1 MGKALV
7 LTTADFS
14 SIKKGTITLLQPV
27 IPTALQIVGD
37 KFGRVGDIIPLKVN
51 FVPYNTSFR
60 QIEWSTNN
68 NNASISQ
75 DGNLLLLSEGNVIV
89 TAKSVAVPSISA
101 TLEVSIASVETVI
114 ITTNVNCVKGW
125 VDATNGSFEDDAVLR
140 TGRLDLTP
148 FSRIKVKVM
157 ITNVS
162 ANKAGYAF
170 YDAASPF
177 GYITGEHFSGPSG
190 EIEITLEPD
199 SAYLFATSVRNTPTQ
214 FEGLLKT
221 DIPYK
226 RKLDIPTLTKDY
238 YIGGNSG
245 NVFPIKSGSSIAGV
259 GASDFIEVLP
269 GMNKIYVPLPSY
281 IDDEVCGMAFYDDG
295 KQKISTY
302 SEKIPNV
309 SSYYSKFK
317 EIDVPSN
324 AKYMRFTLAYYG
336 FNFILY

>member
-7 LTTADFS
+7 LTSADFS
-14 SIKKGTITLLQPV
+14 SIKKGTITLLQPI

-37 KFGRVGDIIPLKVN
+37 EVGRVGDIIPLKVN

-68 NNASISQ
+68 DNASISP

-89 TAKSVAVPSISA
+89 TAKSLAVPSISA
-101 TLEVSIASVETVI
+101 TLEVSIASVESVI
-114 ITTNVNCVKGW
+114 ITTNINCVKGW
-125 VDATNGSFEDDAVLR
+125 VDATDGSLKDDALFR

-148 FSRIKVKVM
+148 FYHIKTKVM
-157 ITNVS
+157 VS
-162 ANKAGYAF
+162 SVSTNKAGYAF

-190 EIEITLEPD
+190 ETEITLEPN
-199 SAYLFATSVRNTPTQ
+199 SAYLFVTTIRNTPTP
-214 FEGLLKT
+214 FEGVLKT

-238 YIGGNSG
+238 YIGGLSG
-245 NVFPIKSGSSIAGV
+245 NVFKIKAGSPLTGV

-269 GMNKIYVPLPSY
+269 GMGKIYVPLPTY
-281 IDDEVCGMAFYDDG
+281 PGEEVCAMAFYDDG
-295 KQKISTY
+295 KQMISAY
-302 SEKIPNV
+302 SEKTPG
-309 SSYYSKFK
+309 SSYYSNFK